1 MKRLAT
7 IIVLMTVVAVSHAQL
22 SPCPGLKNPA
32 SFTSGST
39 SGLFVGYYSGQ
50 TGTKQNYYVAPNALT
65 GETGVNMN
73 GSIIP
78 ASQMANTTGSG
89 GTSYCG
95 TTLEPTKRFRI
106 MSSTDGPGTGSQLGK
121 DPLVSYNLPY

>member
-39 SGLFVGYYSGQ
+39 SGLFVGYSAGAREFVL
-50 TGTKQNYYVAPNALT
+50 NFDEDPSSELT
-65 GETGVNMN
+65 GIVTVPADGRDSGSSRSIRTGIYTLDGRRVATDASGFDLKSLLPGLYIVNGKKM
-73 GSIIP
+73 II
-78 ASQMANTTGSG
+78 
-89 GTSYCG
+89 
-95 TTLEPTKRFRI
+95 K
-106 MSSTDGPGTGSQLGK
+106 
-121 DPLVSYNLPY
+121 